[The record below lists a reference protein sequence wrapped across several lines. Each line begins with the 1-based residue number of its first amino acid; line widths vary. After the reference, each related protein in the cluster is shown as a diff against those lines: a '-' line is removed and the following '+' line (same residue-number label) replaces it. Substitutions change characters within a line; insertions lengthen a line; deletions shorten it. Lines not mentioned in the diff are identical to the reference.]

1 MSEIKINKINQS
13 VDINKLI
20 LQAHSCDD
28 LEKTLTEKKYLE
40 DGKIDENEM
49 MEFLTEIDDDKDGVI
64 TVEEFDKSYLT
75 KDKKVDFSDLQN
87 FNMYVTN
94 KAAANDAQS
103 KYFEKINSEEY
114 QSKYGI
120 SEGFDAKAVAEV
132 LRDAMKGWGTK
143 EDVVKKYLD
152 LDGEKALSDGELK
165 EVMNVYE
172 EKYGRTLEKDIR
184 GDFSGFLEDKYIGR
198 IKNAKTNINSNYFL
212 IDDNNKENFL
222 RGLSKEFYNATTKK
236 LGTDEEFVYGIMQME
251 SGLLKDFIDYYNKS
265 EYASFGTVKETIK
278 KEFSGKSKTELL
290 SLYNDI
296 LVDDTEETQNIVSS
310 EDYQRKYGVSEDFD
324 AKVVAKILNK
334 DIGILNYSE
343 RSVPQ
348 HPSST
353 ETFDRY
359 MTTKL
364 NDAELQKV
372 MDAYKEEY
380 NISLEEM
387 VKRAFSGDKENQYLA
402 RLAKARENVEA
413 RYALMS
419 NDNKEEILKELAQEF
434 YDGDA
439 ITIYKIMQLDTSLL
453 ADFMEYFD
461 KSEFS
466 SSGSVKEII
475 SNTLNISDKKF
486 SDSDNI
492 AAANYRRA
500 MSKISLRKLTQQ

>member
-1 MSEIKINKINQS
+1 
-13 VDINKLI
+13 
-20 LQAHSCDD
+20 
-28 LEKTLTEKKYLE
+28 
-40 DGKIDENEM
+40 
-49 MEFLTEIDDDKDGVI
+49 
-64 TVEEFDKSYLT
+64 
-75 KDKKVDFSDLQN
+75 
-87 FNMYVTN
+87 
-94 KAAANDAQS
+94 
-103 KYFEKINSEEY
+103 
-114 QSKYGI
+114 
-120 SEGFDAKAVAEV
+120 
-132 LRDAMKGWGTK
+132 
-143 EDVVKKYLD
+143 
-152 LDGEKALSDGELK
+152 
-165 EVMNVYE
+165 
-172 EKYGRTLEKDIR
+172 
-184 GDFSGFLEDKYIGR
+184 
-198 IKNAKTNINSNYFL
+198 
-212 IDDNNKENFL
+212 
-222 RGLSKEFYNATTKK
+222 
-236 LGTDEEFVYGIMQME
+236 ME